1 MANPLPPGSHRALS
15 GVDPL
20 DDNSTAVSLQAVI
33 EALRSDAV
41 SSSSVRPAVPVAF
54 VVFVAIELAFVFGL
68 LVCTKLSPVHVMQI
82 TAEATAISVAGFFGR
97 NAAIILGRRM
107 IAGLEKQ

>member
-1 MANPLPPGSHRALS
+1 MANPLPPGSHRTLS

-20 DDNSTAVSLQAVI
+20 DDNSATELLQAVV

-41 SSSSVRPAVPVAF
+41 SSSAARPAVPVTF

-68 LVCTKLSPVHVMQI
+68 LVCTKLSPVHVMQV
-82 TAEATAISVAGFFGR
+82 TAEATAIGVAGFFGR
-97 NAAIILGRRM
+97 NAAIIIGRRM
-107 IAGLEKQ
+107 IAGLGK